1 MHILASDEIS
11 LSAHISSLVLVLVLV
26 GTVSEQ
32 VRIEVTYL
40 CFSCLQVVS
49 SEDVVVVVSCSNQ
62 EL

>member
-1 MHILASDEIS
+1 MHILASDDIS
-11 LSAHISSLVLVLVLV
+11 LSAHISSLVLVLV
-26 GTVSEQ
+26 GAVSEQ

>member
-1 MHILASDEIS
+1 MHILASDDIS
-11 LSAHISSLVLVLVLV
+11 LSAHISSLVLVLV

-40 CFSCLQVVS
+40 CFSCVQVVS

>member
-1 MHILASDEIS
+1 MHILASDDIS
-11 LSAHISSLVLVLVLV
+11 LSAHISSLVLVLV

-40 CFSCLQVVS
+40 CFSCVQVVS
-49 SEDVVVVVSCSNQ
+49 SEDVVVVVVSCSNQ

>member
-1 MHILASDEIS
+1 MHILASDDIS
-11 LSAHISSLVLVLVLV
+11 LSAHISSLVLVLV